1 MYTICNEEQKILSS
15 FCLGKWAGWIGT
27 PTCNV
32 QFNMDPVDH
41 DDWINNPPE
50 INTDISLVNTDRSPA
65 PAPPPVVR
73 PLANQ
78 TTPSGG
84 GGRRNGKETSV
95 VIAVVVAFILVAGV
109 VVVRW
114 RVWSEKGKRAVE
126 TEEMRMTMTESIG
139 VRSFVY
145 DLDVLVAATDN
156 FSPANQLGG
165 GGFGSVYRVKLTF
178 FFLSSN
184 N

>member
-1 MYTICNEEQKILSS
+1 
-15 FCLGKWAGWIGT
+15 
-27 PTCNV
+27 
-32 QFNMDPVDH
+32 MDPVDH

-50 INTDISLVNTDRSPA
+50 INTDISPA
-65 PAPPPVVR
+65 PARPPPPSPPVVQ
-73 PLANQ
+73 PPENQ
-78 TTPSGG
+78 TTPRGG
-84 GGRRNGKETSV
+84 GGRLNGKEISV
-95 VIAVVVAFILVAGV
+95 VIAVVVAFILVVGL

-114 RVWSEKGKRAVE
+114 RVWSEKGKSAVE
-126 TEEMRMTMTESIG
+126 TEEMSMTKTESIG

-178 FFLSSN
+178 FILSSN